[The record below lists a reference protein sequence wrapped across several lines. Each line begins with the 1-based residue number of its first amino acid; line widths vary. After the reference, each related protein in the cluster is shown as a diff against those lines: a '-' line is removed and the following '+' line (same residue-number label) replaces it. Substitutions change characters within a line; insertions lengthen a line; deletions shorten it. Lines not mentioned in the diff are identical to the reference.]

1 MILPRVTALLR
12 GVESMLKRFGMF
24 AVTGALALMVL
35 AACGSDDEDKA
46 EPTVT
51 RVPASNAPVVTATA
65 AEAEE
70 AAASPAAASPVAGSP
85 VASES
90 ASPVASESASPVAA
104 VTTTTDVAT
113 PVASTIASPT
123 TAAPQASAEAQ
134 APTAQEVDM
143 VDINFDPKEITI
155 SANTDVMIKLANKG
169 VTTHN
174 FNIDALGIKSGDVAS
189 GAETTVTINAAPG
202 TYDYYCAIPGHKE
215 AGMVGK
221 LIVK

>member
-1 MILPRVTALLR
+1 
-12 GVESMLKRFGMF
+12 MLKRFGMF

-35 AACGSDDEDKA
+35 AACGSDDKDKA

-51 RVPASNAPVVTATA
+51 RVPASNVPVVTATA
-65 AEAEE
+65 AEAEG
-70 AAASPAAASPVAGSP
+70 AAGSPAAASPVAGSP
-85 VASES
+85 VASPVASESTSPVASTS
-90 ASPVASESASPVAA
+90 ASPVAE
-104 VTTTTDVAT
+104 VTTTTEVAT

-123 TAAPQASAEAQ
+123 AAAPQASAEAP
-134 APTAQEVDM
+134 APSAHEVDM
-143 VDINFDPKEITI
+143 IDINFDPKEITI
-155 SANTDVMIKLANKG
+155 PANTDVVIKLANKG

-189 GAETTVTINAAPG
+189 GAETTVTVNAAPG

-221 LIVK
+221 LIVQ